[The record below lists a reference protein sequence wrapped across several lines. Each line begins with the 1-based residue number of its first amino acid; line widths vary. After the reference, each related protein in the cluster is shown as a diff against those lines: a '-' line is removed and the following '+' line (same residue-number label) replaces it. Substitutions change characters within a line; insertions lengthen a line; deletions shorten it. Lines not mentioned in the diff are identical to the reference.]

1 MIIIFFSG
9 NLTSASSCGW
19 TSELN
24 SEKLLP
30 MEQRILIGSNY
41 YRMKYWIAA
50 VLHKMTIL
58 KYALQN
64 VTISY
69 NKMKFDIFE
78 MLAILE

>member
-1 MIIIFFSG
+1 
-9 NLTSASSCGW
+9 
-19 TSELN
+19 
-24 SEKLLP
+24 
-30 MEQRILIGSNY
+30 
-41 YRMKYWIAA
+41 MKYWIAA
-50 VLHKMTIL
+50 VLHKIIIL